1 MVGSYG
7 NSIFLVLFE
16 ELPHCFPW
24 RLHRLTFPPMVFQFL
39 RIKGSCFFVEAT
51 VLNLLLI

>member
-24 RLHRLTFPPMVFQFL
+24 RLHRLTFPPTVFQFL